1 MTLSLNCRDAGDPS
15 CTRTMYG
22 ETEEELLNNAKQH
35 GITVHGYSEQT
46 WNEEIEKN
54 KEHFRKLIKQS

>member
-1 MTLSLNCRDAGDPS
+1 MLEILGVPIQ
-15 CTRTMYG
+15 CTG

-35 GITVHGYSEQT
+35 GITEHGYSEEE